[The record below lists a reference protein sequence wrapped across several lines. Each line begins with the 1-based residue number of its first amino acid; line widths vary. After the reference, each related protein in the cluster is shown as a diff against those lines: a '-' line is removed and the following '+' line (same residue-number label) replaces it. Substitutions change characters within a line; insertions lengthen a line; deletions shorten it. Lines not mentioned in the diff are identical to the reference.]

1 MPTATKR
8 RATRT
13 NRMPRTVTRIMA
25 QAVERN
31 GHVLPTWPE
40 RGTGRTAPLATCG
53 HCGGKPLI
61 IRLCGKDAYGQIRH
75 CAVCEKCGSHRKV
88 EAVGQPVIP
97 PATAEQRTH
106 FGKDTARTR
115 RKEH

>member
-1 MPTATKR
+1 
-8 RATRT
+8 
-13 NRMPRTVTRIMA
+13 MPRTVKRIMA
-25 QAVERN
+25 AAIDRD

-61 IRLCGKDAYGQIRH
+61 IRLCGKDGYGRIRH

-88 EAVGQPVIP
+88 EAAGPPVIP
-97 PATAEQRTH
+97 PATPEQRTH
-106 FGKDTARTR
+106 FGQTTKARTR
-115 RKEH
+115 GKDT

>member
-1 MPTATKR
+1 MTTLAAK
-8 RATRT
+8 
-13 NRMPRTVTRIMA
+13 PRTTRIARIMA
-25 QAVERN
+25 AAVTRD

-61 IRLCGKDAYGQIRH
+61 IRLCGKDSYGRLRH

-88 EAVGQPVIP
+88 EASGPPVIP
-97 PATAEQRTH
+97 PSTAEQRTH
-106 FGKDTARTR
+106 FGTGETARSR
-115 RKEH
+115 RKGD